1 MALDS
6 AGEPTSMISAIS
18 TFFSSIDATTWSLM
32 AIAVFFTGHWVMSVL
47 MQSFFLHRYAAH
59 QMFTFRSPFWER
71 FFHFVTIL
79 AQGPSYLNPHG
90 YAVLHRMHHAYSDT
104 EKDPHSPHHA
114 DNFFDMML
122 KTKNLYHKFAYR
134 EVEPAK
140 EFTGP
145 TPVWP
150 AIDNLGQSWV
160 FRILAGAAY
169 VPFYVFFVPEG
180 MWYLYLLLP
189 AHWLMG
195 PIHGAIVNWGGHKYG
210 YVNFK
215 KTKDESRNTLPFD
228 FLTMGEL
235 FQNNHHG
242 RATSPNFAYRWF
254 EIDPTY
260 QVMRLLSLLGIIRME
275 RKKNAVAEV
284 EDATQLPTEAV
295 PELVGAASTPASA

>member
-1 MALDS
+1 MTSVFSTLYSYMID
-6 AGEPTSMISAIS
+6 PTVLSLAAIGL
-18 TFFSSIDATTWSLM
+18 FFS
-32 AIAVFFTGHWVMSVL
+32 GHWILSVL
-47 MQSFFLHRYAAH
+47 MQSFLLHRYAAH

-71 FFHFVTIL
+71 AFHLFTIV

-104 EKDPHSPHHA
+104 EQDPHSPHHA
-114 DNFFDMML
+114 ANFFAMML
-122 KTKNLYHKFAYR
+122 KTKKLYHRFAYR
-134 EVEPAK
+134 EELPAK
-140 EFTGP
+140 EFAGHTP
-145 TPVWP
+145 TWSAV
-150 AIDNLGQSWV
+150 DNLGQSWV

-169 VPFYVFFVPEG
+169 VPFYVYFVPAG
-180 MWYLYLLLP
+180 MEYLYLLLP

-260 QVMRLLSLLGIIRME
+260 QFMRVLSLFGIIKLGRVKTVE
-275 RKKNAVAEV
+275 AGEEV
-284 EDATQLPTEAV
+284 EDTLTTSDALGV
-295 PELVGAASTPASA
+295 PELAGAAG